1 MRIEWLDSLK
11 GFAIFLVVVG
21 HVVLGYIKADIFPQ
35 FYNELQYIYAIIYS
49 FHMPL
54 FFLISGYLY
63 KFTWSKNN
71 TGVLK
76 KIGNKFFNMVPLYLV
91 FSLVFWLFK
100 YYATLYSNIQM
111 SEHFNFIDLIHI
123 YIAPLAYLWFLY
135 VLICLFIIIP
145 LLESFI
151 KPVLVFLVLFLL
163 YIFAPHIEGMFAIVN
178 LIIYGGVYFSLG
190 SILFF
195 YSDYLRNNIG
205 NKLIIV
211 SFISIAIACFSFPF
225 TNAYNIFKFIC
236 GISVSVFLSIIF
248 FRLQN
253 YKFVSLWNSCGYYSL
268 GIYIL
273 HLYFTGP
280 LRTIFKYLSIDN
292 IIIALILSSIISTL
306 APIFIVKFFARYKV
320 TSWIFGETKLI
331 KLE

>member
-35 FYNELQYIYAIIYS
+35 FYNELQYIYDIIYS

-111 SEHFNFIDLIHI
+111 SEHFNFIDLMHI

-195 YSDYLRNNIG
+195 YSDYLKNNIG
-205 NKLIIV
+205 N
-211 SFISIAIACFSFPF
+211 AIACFSFPF
-225 TNAYNIFKFIC
+225 INTYNIFKFIC
-236 GISVSVFLSIIF
+236 AISVSVFLSIIF
-248 FRLQN
+248 FRLRN

-280 LRTIFKYLSIDN
+280 LRTIFKYLAIDN
-292 IIIALILSSIISTL
+292 IIIVLIFSSIISTL

>member
-21 HVVLGYIKADIFPQ
+21 HVVLGYIRAETFMEYQWD
-35 FYNELQYIYAIIYS
+35 LQLIYDLIYS

-54 FFLISGYLY
+54 FFLISGFLY
-63 KFTWSKNN
+63 KLTWSKKN
-71 TGVLK
+71 TGISK
-76 KIGNKFFNMVPLYLV
+76 KIANKFLNMVPMYLL
-91 FSLVFWLFK
+91 FSLAFWFSK
-100 YYATLYSNIQM
+100 YYATLYGNIQM
-111 SEHFNFIDLIHI
+111 SDHFNFIDLIHI
-123 YIAPLAYLWFLY
+123 YIAPLSYLWFLY

-151 KPVLVFLVLFLL
+151 KPALVFLAFFLL
-163 YIFAPHIEGMFAIVN
+163 YIFAPYIEGIFKIVN
-178 LIIYGGVYFSLG
+178 SIIYGGVYFSLG

-195 YSDYLRNNIG
+195 YSNYLKNNID

-211 SFISIAIACFSFPF
+211 SFISIAIACCSFPF
-225 TNAYNIFKFIC
+225 IDDHNIFKFIC
-236 GISVSVFLSIIF
+236 AISVSAFLAIIF
-248 FRLQN
+248 FRLRN
-253 YKFVSLWNSCGYYSL
+253 YKFVSLWNTCGYYSL

-280 LRTIFKYLSIDN
+280 LRTIFKHLAIDN
-292 IIIALILSSIISTL
+292 IIIVLILSSIIGTL
-306 APIFIVKFFARYKV
+306 APIFIVKFFDRYKV

>member
-35 FYNELQYIYAIIYS
+35 FYNELQYIYDIIYS

-111 SEHFNFIDLIHI
+111 SEHFNFIDLMHI

-195 YSDYLRNNIG
+195 YSDYLKNNIG

-225 TNAYNIFKFIC
+225 INTYNII
-236 GISVSVFLSIIF
+236 
-248 FRLQN
+248 
-253 YKFVSLWNSCGYYSL
+253 
-268 GIYIL
+268 
-273 HLYFTGP
+273 
-280 LRTIFKYLSIDN
+280 
-292 IIIALILSSIISTL
+292 
-306 APIFIVKFFARYKV
+306 
-320 TSWIFGETKLI
+320 
-331 KLE
+331 